1 MAYFVDE
8 EIVAQPDCWR
18 RVSDIDAPLPDKGL
32 RVATVGCGT
41 SWFMGMTYAV
51 RREAAGHGWTDA
63 FTASEFPLEREYDAI
78 VAISRSGTTTEV
90 ADVLTRYRGPARKIA
105 LVGVEDT
112 PVADAADDVVSLA
125 FADERSVVQT
135 RFATTALA
143 VLRASVG
150 DDLAPVI
157 EGAETALAAELPDA
171 AVSAEQL
178 TFLGHGWTVGLA
190 HEAALKVRE
199 ASQGWVESY
208 PALDYRHGPIS
219 IAAPGRAV
227 WMFGAA
233 PLGLAADVERTGAAW
248 LDSDLDPMA
257 HLVLAQRVAVARARA
272 AGLDPDHPRSLTR
285 SVVLK

>member
-1 MAYFVDE
+1 MAHFVDE

-18 RVSDIDAPLPDKGL
+18 RAAEIDAPLPDKGL
-32 RVATVGCGT
+32 RVAAVGCGT
-41 SWFMGMTYAV
+41 SWFMGMTYAA

-63 FTASEFPLEREYDAI
+63 FAASEFPLHREYDVI
-78 VAISRSGTTTEV
+78 VAISRSGTTTEL
-90 ADVLTRYRGPARKIA
+90 ADVLTRYRHPARKVA

-112 PVADAADDVVSLA
+112 PVADAADDVVSLS

-135 RFATTALA
+135 RFATSALA

-150 DDLAPVI
+150 DDIARI
-157 EGAETALAAELPDA
+157 AQDGQAALEADLPDV
-171 AVSAEQL
+171 AVAAEQL
-178 TFLGHGWTVGLA
+178 TFLGRGWTVGLA

-199 ASQGWVESY
+199 AAQSWVESY

-219 IAAPGRAV
+219 IAAAGRAV

-248 LDSDLDPMA
+248 LDSGLDPMA
-257 HLVLAQRVAVARARA
+257 HLILAQRVAVARAQRA
-272 AGLDPDHPRSLTR
+272 GVDPDNPRSLTR
-285 SVVLK
+285 SVVLR